1 MPSSD
6 RWRHRM
12 NGRVQRWTATREA
25 ILGLLSQTTHHL
37 SAKEIYASLYKEC
50 PRIGLTTVYRTLD
63 LLHRSGLINKL
74 VLGDGQA
81 RYEFK
86 AGRKEAHHHHLVC
99 VNCDK
104 IIDYN
109 EFEKEE
115 LELVHKTEALLS
127 KKFNFFITDHNIE
140 FLGYCKSCQKAKAL
154 SNLQSNKESNN
165 KAI

>member
-1 MPSSD
+1 MPGPS
-6 RWRHRM
+6 RWPNRM
-12 NGRVQRWTATREA
+12 QGRVQRWTATREA
-25 ILGLLSQTTHHL
+25 ILDLLSRTSRHY
-37 SAKEIYASLYKEC
+37 SAKDIYASLYKEY

-74 VLGDGQA
+74 ILGEGQA

-86 AGRKEAHHHHLVC
+86 AGSKKEHHHHLVC
-99 VNCDK
+99 VNCNK

-115 LELVHKTEALLS
+115 LELVKKTESVLS

-140 FLGYCKSCQKAKAL
+140 FLGRCAACREAGKTGSQ
-154 SNLQSNKESNN
+154 
-165 KAI
+165 I

>member
-1 MPSSD
+1 MSSSD

-12 NGRVQRWTATREA
+12 HGRVQRWTATREA
-25 ILGLLSQTTHHL
+25 ILGLLSQTTRHL
-37 SAKEIYASLYKEC
+37 SAKDIYASLYKEC

-86 AGRKEAHHHHLVC
+86 AGKKEAHHHHLVC
-99 VNCDK
+99 ISCDK
-104 IIDYN
+104 IIDYS

-115 LELVHKTEALLS
+115 LELIHKTEALLS
-127 KKFNFFITDHNIE
+127 KKFNFSIIDHNIE
-140 FLGYCKSCQKAKAL
+140 FLGYCKNCQKAK
-154 SNLQSNKESNN
+154 NLDNKKSDIE
-165 KAI
+165 